1 MGGWLEQV
9 AGCGWQPPSH
19 CHCCCCCCL
28 IRNRTNTGDKQ
39 LVIRQQEDDL
49 TFSTSSPSTIVDG
62 GAIWNGPPAN
72 WLFSHFWQIP
82 VFHSFSPPL
91 PPPSGSGSLH
101 LTWPRPPLLPHR
113 LLSSEL
119 FLFGVHS
126 SAAPPPDGLACARRL
141 RSVSTTCRA
150 LLPPLP
156 PHFAIR
162 CTAKRSRRRQTP
174 LWQSQIYLDSPPSAA
189 LYITPTKFGW
199 TTNTLCYLDNY
210 TLQFGQADFS
220 KAYLPPLSRSL
231 YCSCLN
237 QLGRRSTASMEF
249 GLFSKTSN
257 ILASACSSLLLLKSQ
272 LPILVRPSQFSA
284 PPRFAQF
291 VGGLPTT
298 SWLWQ
303 PAAIKGAKLGSRG
316 ALNNPPRYVYS
327 TSRQC
332 QTVRR
337 IGPYEKEC
345 IFRLLCAKLRPGN
358 KLKVILGLVFFSG
371 CQGYSL
377 NTVQFSEQGF
387 IQRGKKG

>member
-1 MGGWLEQV
+1 M
-9 AGCGWQPPSH
+9 ASAPSPAS
-19 CHCCCCCCL
+19 
-28 IRNRTNTGDKQ
+28 Q
-39 LVIRQQEDDL
+39 
-49 TFSTSSPSTIVDG
+49 SPSPENFWCSVCTGVRHHLLTGWPAPADC
-62 GAIWNGPPAN
+62 GPSQLPAE
-72 WLFSHFWQIP
+72 
-82 VFHSFSPPL
+82 
-91 PPPSGSGSLH
+91 
-101 LTWPRPPLLPHR
+101 R
-113 LLSSEL
+113 
-119 FLFGVHS
+119 
-126 SAAPPPDGLACARRL
+126 CCRRCL
-141 RSVSTTCRA
+141 
-150 LLPPLP
+150 

-162 CTAKRSRRRQTP
+162 CTQLWAAKQTP

-298 SWLWQ
+298 S
-303 PAAIKGAKLGSRG
+303 
-316 ALNNPPRYVYS
+316 
-327 TSRQC
+327 
-332 QTVRR
+332 
-337 IGPYEKEC
+337 
-345 IFRLLCAKLRPGN
+345 
-358 KLKVILGLVFFSG
+358 
-371 CQGYSL
+371 
-377 NTVQFSEQGF
+377 
-387 IQRGKKG
+387 